1 MRNGGGDAVLS
12 TASSAHAR
20 QFVSVSLVMTLLILT
35 MSAPSDAEIVGSGTA
50 DDPFTELDVSVMEKS
65 LMELYE
71 ENGTSTFYFVTGA
84 YVNIG
89 PNNIYTYTLEN
100 FGWIDQDF
108 VEAGGLTREYDLMAG
123 RDTGIITGNIQDS
136 MSFDFIYFAGGS
148 VLTFEFLIADE
159 PMSPFIATT
168 GSGTEDDPYSGVL
181 TTTENLSGAD
191 YIPSEIWVEAGTEF
205 DVIIFEDGGGMASN
219 FTLSEGFGLI
229 LNVSKYEGTVTGT
242 ANISGDC
249 VLTDWSMIN
258 ESDPLWTVTFHIVQT
273 YPELVFDSD
282 PVSDGTIAFTGS

>member
-1 MRNGGGDAVLS
+1 
-12 TASSAHAR
+12 
-20 QFVSVSLVMTLLILT
+20 MTLLILT
-35 MSAPSDAEIVGSGTA
+35 MSAPSDAEIFGSGTA

-89 PNNIYTYTLEN
+89 PNNVNTYTLEN

-108 VEAGGLTREYDLMAG
+108 VEAGGLTREYSIVAG

-136 MSFDFIYFAGGS
+136 MSFDFIYFEGGS

-181 TTTENLSGAD
+181 TTTENLSDAE
-191 YIPSEIWVEAGTEF
+191 YIPSEIWVEVGTEF
-205 DVIIFEDGGGMASN
+205 DVMLFGVVTRAAFPEDYFSI
-219 FTLSEGFGLI
+219 SDGFGLEI
-229 LNVSKYEGTVTGT
+229 TSDINIRCLTGT
-242 ANISGDC
+242 ANIPGDC
-249 VLTDWSMIN
+249 MLTST
-258 ESDPLWTVTFHIVQT
+258 PLGVVADSNWTVTIHIIQS
-273 YPELVFDSD
+273 YSDLVFTSN
-282 PVSDGTIAFTGS
+282 PSEGTITYVGS